1 MNRDPRSII
10 LGFVV
15 LFTVVGLAN
24 IMFWGLTTFV
34 IFTVLQ
40 WMGVL

>member
-1 MNRDPRSII
+1 MKRETSSVILEFAII
-10 LGFVV
+10 
-15 LFTVVGLAN
+15 FTVVALAN

-34 IFTVLQ
+34 IFSVLQ

>member
-1 MNRDPRSII
+1 MNRDPRSMI
-10 LGFVV
+10 LGLVV
-15 LFTVVGLAN
+15 LLTVVALGN
-24 IMFWGLTTFV
+24 IMFWGLLTFV

>member
-1 MNRDPRSII
+1 MNRDPRSVF

-15 LFTVVGLAN
+15 LCTVVALGN

>member
-1 MNRDPRSII
+1 MKPVMRRTFI
-10 LGFVV
+10 G
-15 LFTVVGLAN
+15 LFTVGIFLVLSN
-24 IMFWGLTTFV
+24 VVFWGLTTFV

>member
-1 MNRDPRSII
+1 MNRDPRSMI

-15 LFTVVGLAN
+15 LFTVVALAN

>member
-1 MNRDPRSII
+1 MKPVMRRT
-10 LGFVV
+10 F
-15 LFTVVGLAN
+15 VGLVAVGTLLVFSN
-24 IMFWGLTTFV
+24 VLFWGLTTFV

>member
-1 MNRDPRSII
+1 MNRETSSVI
-10 LGFVV
+10 LGFAII
-15 LFTVVGLAN
+15 FTVVALAN

-34 IFTVLQ
+34 IISVLQ

>member
-1 MNRDPRSII
+1 MKADKSSMLLALVI
-10 LGFVV
+10 FC
-15 LFTVVGLAN
+15 TVVALAN

-34 IFTVLQ
+34 IFSVLQ